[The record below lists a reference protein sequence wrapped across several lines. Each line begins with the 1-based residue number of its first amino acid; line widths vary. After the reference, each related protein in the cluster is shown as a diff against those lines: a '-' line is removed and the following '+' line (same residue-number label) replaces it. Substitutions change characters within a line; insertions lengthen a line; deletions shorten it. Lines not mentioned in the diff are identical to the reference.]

1 MRTTLV
7 TGIGLVVIANAL
19 SGCGA
24 VAKGAAVA
32 GEEAVASGGIKVL
45 AKELSGKAVE
55 GIAAGVSHAA
65 AATAAEHMMEKKQSH
80 GMTESSMVKFPSLG
94 SHIGERSLEPASNL
108 VQPKNDDLVIAEI
121 KMAINAADTAEML
134 AQRSLDTSHLSE
146 YFSGEALKEEINRVD
161 LIRMNGRTRTSECI
175 DLKFD
180 NFKVSADG
188 KSAQVHV
195 VETWRSQPVDASGNL
210 VGSATDRDVPQVTFL
225 AKTENGWRI
234 SAFLM
239 D

>member
-80 GMTESSMVKFPSLG
+80 GMTESSMVKFPSFG
-94 SHIGERSLEPASNL
+94 SRIPEGSLEPASNL
-108 VQPKNDDLVIAEI
+108 AAPKNDELIIAEI
-121 KMAINAADTAEML
+121 KMAIKAADTAEML
-134 AQRSLDTSHLSE
+134 AQRYLDPSHLAE

-161 LIRMNGRTRTSECI
+161 LIRMNGRTRNSECVN
-175 DLKFD
+175 LKFD
-180 NFKVSADG
+180 NFKVSSDG

-195 VETWRSQPVDASGNL
+195 IETWRSQSIDASGN
-210 VGSATDRDVPQVTFL
+210 VTGTPVEHDIPQVEFL
-225 AKTENGWRI
+225 TKSESGWRI